1 MTKTSVTKLVL
12 DLYKI
17 DAVKFGNF
25 KLKSGINSP
34 IYLDLRACISYPEI
48 LQAIANLVWDIIKDL
63 SFDVICAVPY
73 TAIPIA
79 TAISLQH
86 KIPML
91 LRRKEVK
98 QHGTSKI
105 IEGVFYPEQTCL
117 VVEDLITSGAS
128 ILETITPLEE
138 VGLKVVDA
146 VVLLDRMQNGKA
158 KLAAKGYQ
166 LHSVLTL
173 PEMLDILLEHKQI
186 TAELHQQIKEF
197 LQRTQF

>member
-1 MTKTSVTKLVL
+1 MSNAVVTKLVL

-17 DAVKFGNF
+17 GAVKFGNF

-34 IYLDLRACISYPEI
+34 IYLDLRVCISYPDI
-48 LQAIANLVWDIIKDL
+48 LQTIATLVWEVVKDL
-63 SFDVICAVPY
+63 PFDLICAVPY

-98 QHGTSKI
+98 QHGTGKI
-105 IEGVFYPEQTCL
+105 IEGFFKPQQTCL
-117 VVEDLITSGAS
+117 VIEDLITSGAS
-128 ILETITPLEE
+128 ILETISPLEE
-138 VGLKVVDA
+138 VGLKVNDT

-158 KLAAKGYQ
+158 KLAANGYRV
-166 LHSVLTL
+166 HSVFTL
-173 PEMLDILLEHKQI
+173 LEMLDILLKHNQI
-186 TAELHQQIKEF
+186 TTELHQQIKEF